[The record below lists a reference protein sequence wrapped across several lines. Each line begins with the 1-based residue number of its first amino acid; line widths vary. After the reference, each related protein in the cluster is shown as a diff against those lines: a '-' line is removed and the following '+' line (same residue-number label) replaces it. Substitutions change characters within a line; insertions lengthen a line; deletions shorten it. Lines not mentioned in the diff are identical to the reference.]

1 MRVVLEANRI
11 TDFGNW
17 FLLKNHFVS
26 HEHTFGYY
34 IVPQSIPSVI
44 FKKVIEMGTTYIQ
57 VSGYWSYWYIFRVMI
72 IYILDSI
79 FNKIRKNSNPF
90 IYFIL
95 IFFGEIVLN
104 VPAWYLTMFPKEYRI
119 QTHFWYYNIVESSF
133 HYLEIDLKFHRADGR
148 NSSYTVLKICIY
160 CWQE

>member
-1 MRVVLEANRI
+1 MKGFCKGFNKMRVVLEANRI

-79 FNKIRKNSNPF
+79 FNKIRKNVIPSFTLFWFFWRNC
-90 IYFIL
+90 IKCISVIL
-95 IFFGEIVLN
+95 NHVSKRISDPNSFLVL
-104 VPAWYLTMFPKEYRI
+104 
-119 QTHFWYYNIVESSF
+119 
-133 HYLEIDLKFHRADGR
+133 
-148 NSSYTVLKICIY
+148 
-160 CWQE
+160 